1 MPNPYAIYRLCRRVS
16 VPDGPRGQVRRP
28 DRTMT
33 TGAGDVFHGAYIYGL
48 CQNWKM
54 AAIVKYACAAA
65 ALKCRRPGG
74 RLGIPSLDEVEEF
87 IRR

>member
-1 MPNPYAIYRLCRRVS
+1 MK
-16 VPDGPRGQVRRP
+16 
-28 DRTMT
+28 